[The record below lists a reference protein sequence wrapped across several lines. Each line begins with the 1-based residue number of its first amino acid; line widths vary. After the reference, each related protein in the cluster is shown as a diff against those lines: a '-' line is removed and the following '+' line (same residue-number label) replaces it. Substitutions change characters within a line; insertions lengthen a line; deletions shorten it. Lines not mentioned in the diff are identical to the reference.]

1 MHSLHI
7 DSYFGVYK
15 PKGDLVH
22 LLLSGV
28 SRRIA
33 MVLLYIFSPIYIYL
47 NATEL
52 GFSQSQ
58 AILVVLF
65 FYLISYTVKLG
76 TLVYSE
82 DLSRKIGFKSTIRL
96 SLVPYLVFILAM
108 IATPYSSVMLLV
120 AAVMMGMHTGFFWWG
135 YHGYFIKT
143 GESGHLGKSVGEAD
157 LLETTATV
165 VTPIIGA
172 LIAGILGISVLF
184 IVSAVF
190 MVIAIILLGKDHERR
205 QRRDVKFVEVLKL
218 IKKHKYIAVAYV
230 GVATDMVMYIVIWP
244 VFLFLFFGEV
254 LNLGIVVS
262 ASAFFAAIFSYIVG
276 SRVDKQGER
285 RVVSIGSPLVSIS
298 WFIKAFVQT
307 LPVFIATDA
316 LRNFGQKMT
325 VVPLV
330 ALTYKKGMESETA
343 RAILFL
349 ETSLIAGA
357 ILILLL
363 LSIFVYLGGSL
374 VAGFVA
380 VSIFSLLPLI
390 AVYKHKIHDAEK

>member
-143 GESGHLGKSVGEAD
+143 GESGQLGKSVGEAD
-157 LLETTATV
+157 FLETAATV
-165 VTPIIGA
+165 ATPIIGA
-172 LIAGILGISVLF
+172 LIAGFLGISVLF

-262 ASAFFAAIFSYIVG
+262 ASAFVAAIFSYIVG

>member
-7 DSYFGVYK
+7 DSYFSVYK

-262 ASAFFAAIFSYIVG
+262 ASAFVAAIFSYIVG

>member
-1 MHSLHI
+1 M
-7 DSYFGVYK
+7 
-15 PKGDLVH
+15 
-22 LLLSGV
+22 
-28 SRRIA
+28 
-33 MVLLYIFSPIYIYL
+33 
-47 NATEL
+47 
-52 GFSQSQ
+52 
-58 AILVVLF
+58 
-65 FYLISYTVKLG
+65 KLG